1 MACIS
6 KINSSF
12 DYNCDSGS
20 TGIVEALLIE
30 KADIDAFSSSPGLP
44 SLISSLT
51 VSGSVRLLDTPKRAL
66 VLNSALKVNDGAPNA
81 FAHSGSLTITADV
94 ARSGTEPGFFLG
106 AFINPLANA
115 SFVIIARTLRTGST
129 PYMDRVYGLY
139 YGMGVTAMD
148 QSTHDNGGWTVV
160 SFSTPENVIGE
171 DSLMMASAEYDRLR
185 ALAV

>member
-6 KINSSF
+6 KIKSSF

-30 KADIDAFSSSPGLP
+30 KADISAFSFSGGYTSA
-44 SLISSLT
+44 ISSLT
-51 VSGSVRLLDTPKRAL
+51 VSGEIRLLDTPKRTL

-81 FAHSGSLTITADV
+81 FTHSGSLIITTDV
-94 ARSGTEPGFFLG
+94 PRSSVAPDSFLDT
-106 AFINPLANA
+106 FINPLANA
-115 SFVIIARTLRTGST
+115 SFVIIARTARIGTT
-129 PYMDRVYGLY
+129 PYLHRVYGLY
-139 YGMGVTAMD
+139 YGMSVTAMD

-171 DSLMMASAEYDRLR
+171 DSLIMSSGEYDRLR